1 MAVRAA
7 WLAICSLFHLCACIG
22 KQPAC
27 TLPVQKSWAVH
38 EGTEP
43 YCTQSCQV
51 GESGPKVFSAISSS
65 WLSTDLVWELLT
77 TQDVHSWMDACLP
90 FCLSSCSLRNHC
102 LCFILFF
109 SPVSCDAISTTEES
123 EEFVGNKPSLIHS
136 LMLLSLLSLSF
147 GLSITADVLIW
158 KVTYV
163 AIKWWKCTNPVLF
176 QCGEKITTPTF
187 IELITTY
194 LSIYLF
200 IFLRKV
206 RLMFR
211 FPLQLS
217 SNLHHFMCDGHY
229 FSVFIFWFKG
239 N

>member
-65 WLSTDLVWELLT
+65 WLSTNLVWELLT

-109 SPVSCDAISTTEES
+109 FPCKLWCYFNHWRIWGICRKQTKPDTQFNALIPFVPVIWSQYHSWCAHMEGNLRCYQVMKMHKPGAFST
-123 EEFVGNKPSLIHS
+123 
-136 LMLLSLLSLSF
+136 
-147 GLSITADVLIW
+147 
-158 KVTYV
+158 
-163 AIKWWKCTNPVLF
+163 WWKNYNSNLYRTYYYLF
-176 QCGEKITTPTF
+176 
-187 IELITTY
+187 
-194 LSIYLF
+194 IYLF
-200 IFLRKV
+200 I
-206 RLMFR
+206 
-211 FPLQLS
+211 
-217 SNLHHFMCDGHY
+217 Y
-229 FSVFIFWFKG
+229 FFTKG
-239 N
+239 QTNV